1 METHEV
7 LLRPVVSEKS
17 TELAGANKYTFA
29 VATRSN
35 KVEIRRAI
43 EDRYKVRVQSV
54 RTITVHPTEKGA
66 GFVGTNKRRRGLV
79 PAWKKAVVTLDPN
92 DRIEDFFGAV

>member
-29 VATRSN
+29 VTMRSN
-35 KVEIRRAI
+35 KIEIRRAI
-43 EDRYKVRVQSV
+43 EDRYKVRVSTV
-54 RTITVHPTEKGA
+54 RTVTVHPKEKGT

-79 PAWKKAVVTLDPN
+79 PAWKKAIVTLDPD